1 MLTGFLVCGHLW
13 DDQPRGWDTPWHR
26 WDRRAQAL
34 IPAGLEAT
42 RFSAS
47 RIFAAAYPEA
57 IDLACVISSPRWRS
71 LAAGDAT
78 QRGQFIAEIGR
89 RLGQPGYQP
98 PGHGDAIAHWIEYD
112 SWQPPSRSRTTYPQT
127 RDHGAPRP
135 AAVSQQTLQRQERSA
150 LFFTVNRRGGNVI
163 LHHRHIQP
171 VLIRDWSPQMDGITA
186 AIWASQTTIPHGPPE
201 LRQAARRT
209 TASAGNKEAAAQR
222 HAEDGPL
229 PALVSEIAT

>member
-112 SWQPPSRSRTTYPQT
+112 SWQPPSRPRTTYPQT